1 MLYSIDRS
9 KRIRLL
15 PILIFIPYPK
25 KMDKFI
31 ITLYF
36 QTFGGNTMRITVEK
50 RIEISNKIYPFYN
63 AFSMDLLFY
72 IAIDT
77 LFLTVVKGF
86 SAFQI
91 SLLGVVPTLL
101 CFLMQPILLKI
112 IGKTGDVNASR
123 LGTFMLLVSAILIT
137 FGFNFWIIAIGQL
150 IYDISFV
157 FKNME
162 SIVLKR
168 NLVYQKKE
176 NDFFKI
182 RGQSNTIYA
191 IITFFIALIAGTLFN
206 INPYLPMCLCIMFCV
221 ITCILSFLFYEVN
234 DDKEKINDK
243 VEYKQH
249 KSKFNK
255 VVTLGLLSNTLFLG
269 LVVIGQQDSK
279 LFIQYQLTDWYNTG
293 LTATYLSLIV
303 ASSRIVRI
311 VLNLIFNK
319 FYLKFKNKI
328 SIILSSILVLAFA
341 FIIIGAVVPINT
353 TCKMLL
359 MALGFDLIIPL
370 RDTFVIYIEDL
381 LLNNSSSDEQQR
393 LFTKMEL
400 FRKGGKV
407 ILNLAISLLLL
418 QVDLFYIM
426 WLFLV
431 LAILEIAIS
440 KKIIN
445 LKK

>member
-150 IYDISFV
+150 IYDI
-157 FKNME
+157 
-162 SIVLKR
+162 
-168 NLVYQKKE
+168 
-176 NDFFKI
+176 
-182 RGQSNTIYA
+182 
-191 IITFFIALIAGTLFN
+191 
-206 INPYLPMCLCIMFCV
+206 
-221 ITCILSFLFYEVN
+221 
-234 DDKEKINDK
+234 
-243 VEYKQH
+243 
-249 KSKFNK
+249 
-255 VVTLGLLSNTLFLG
+255 
-269 LVVIGQQDSK
+269 
-279 LFIQYQLTDWYNTG
+279 
-293 LTATYLSLIV
+293 
-303 ASSRIVRI
+303 
-311 VLNLIFNK
+311 
-319 FYLKFKNKI
+319 
-328 SIILSSILVLAFA
+328 
-341 FIIIGAVVPINT
+341 
-353 TCKMLL
+353 
-359 MALGFDLIIPL
+359 
-370 RDTFVIYIEDL
+370 
-381 LLNNSSSDEQQR
+381 
-393 LFTKMEL
+393 
-400 FRKGGKV
+400 
-407 ILNLAISLLLL
+407 
-418 QVDLFYIM
+418 
-426 WLFLV
+426 
-431 LAILEIAIS
+431 
-440 KKIIN
+440 
-445 LKK
+445 

>member
-182 RGQSNTIYA
+182 RGQSNIIYA

-279 LFIQYQLTDWYNTG
+279 LFIQYQLTDWYNTS

-381 LLNNSSSDEQQR
+381 LLSNSSSDEQQR

>member
-1 MLYSIDRS
+1 
-9 KRIRLL
+9 
-15 PILIFIPYPK
+15 
-25 KMDKFI
+25 
-31 ITLYF
+31 
-36 QTFGGNTMRITVEK
+36 MRITVEK

-182 RGQSNTIYA
+182 RGQSNIIYA

-279 LFIQYQLTDWYNTG
+279 LFIQYQLTDWYNTS

-381 LLNNSSSDEQQR
+381 LLSNSSSDEQQR

>member
-182 RGQSNTIYA
+182 RGQSNIIYA

-279 LFIQYQLTDWYNTG
+279 LFIQYQLTDWYNTS

-381 LLNNSSSDEQQR
+381 LLSNSSSEEQQR
-393 LFTKMEL
+393 LFTKME
-400 FRKGGKV
+400 
-407 ILNLAISLLLL
+407 
-418 QVDLFYIM
+418 
-426 WLFLV
+426 
-431 LAILEIAIS
+431 
-440 KKIIN
+440 
-445 LKK
+445 

>member
-1 MLYSIDRS
+1 
-9 KRIRLL
+9 
-15 PILIFIPYPK
+15 
-25 KMDKFI
+25 
-31 ITLYF
+31 
-36 QTFGGNTMRITVEK
+36 
-50 RIEISNKIYPFYN
+50 
-63 AFSMDLLFY
+63 
-72 IAIDT
+72 
-77 LFLTVVKGF
+77 
-86 SAFQI
+86 
-91 SLLGVVPTLL
+91 
-101 CFLMQPILLKI
+101 
-112 IGKTGDVNASR
+112 
-123 LGTFMLLVSAILIT
+123 
-137 FGFNFWIIAIGQL
+137 
-150 IYDISFV
+150 
-157 FKNME
+157 
-162 SIVLKR
+162 
-168 NLVYQKKE
+168 
-176 NDFFKI
+176 
-182 RGQSNTIYA
+182 
-191 IITFFIALIAGTLFN
+191 
-206 INPYLPMCLCIMFCV
+206 MFCV

-279 LFIQYQLTDWYNTG
+279 LFIQYQLTDWYNTS

-381 LLNNSSSDEQQR
+381 LLSNSSSDEQQR